1 MSTLFFVIWEL
12 PQNLAGLILWLVTR
26 PKQESVVRSGNR
38 LLIKVTGFSVS
49 LGSFI
54 FWQDDRYMGI
64 PNRVTN
70 RQHEWGHS
78 VQSRWL
84 GPFYLLI
91 IGIPSSLRNLYGRWV
106 YNRTGQYWTGY
117 YDGFPERQANELGN
131 RFTG

>member
-1 MSTLFFVIWEL
+1 MISLLLFLWQL
-12 PQNLAGLILWLVTR
+12 PQNLAGGVLWLATR
-26 PKQESVVRSGNR
+26 HKQARTEWSGDR
-38 LLIKVTGFSVS
+38 LLIQVTGFSVS

-106 YNRTGQYWTGY
+106 YYRTGQYWTGY
-117 YDGFPERQANELGN
+117 YDGFPEKQANELGS
-131 RFTG
+131 RFTT